1 MHFEKGNISKE
12 IESNF
17 ISLLDECEFARYAPA
32 SNKNAQMETILSKAK
47 TIIIEVEKALK

>member
-1 MHFEKGNISKE
+1 MHFDKSNISKE
-12 IESNF
+12 IESKF

-32 SNKNAQMETILSKAK
+32 SNKNAQMETILSKGK